1 MHCITGKREAPDLQ
15 SASLDLHA
23 QDSAGCYTLI
33 DASEMADY
41 KSLQIICMLNI
52 EINNYNV

>member
-1 MHCITGKREAPDLQ
+1 MYIYSITGKQEAPDLQ

-33 DASEMADY
+33 DAVEMID
-41 KSLQIICMLNI
+41 
-52 EINNYNV
+52 